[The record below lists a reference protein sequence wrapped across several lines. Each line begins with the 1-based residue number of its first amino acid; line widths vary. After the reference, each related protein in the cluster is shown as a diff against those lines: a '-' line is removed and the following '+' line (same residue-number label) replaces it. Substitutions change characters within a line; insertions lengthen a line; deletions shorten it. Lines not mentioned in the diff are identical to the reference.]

1 MKRRI
6 AFYLSLFVL
15 LTSCGHVKHDDSEQ
29 WIQLFN
35 GKDLTGWDIKIAG
48 HPLNE
53 NFNNNFYVKDSVLK
67 IDYSGFQKFSRE
79 FGHLYYKEPFSYY
92 RVRVEYRFTGQQLEG
107 GPDYAW
113 LNSGVM
119 LHSQSAASVSINQ
132 SFPVSLE
139 MQLLASDEKQ
149 KRTNA
154 NLCTPGTE
162 VDMKGSLVNSHCI
175 NSSSKS
181 SLANEWVTAEAIVL
195 GDSLIQHIVNNEVVL
210 TYEHPRVGGGFV
222 NNDLTWTS
230 GGFGA
235 DSTSWIQKQGTAL
248 KSGYIALQA
257 ESHPLEFRKVELLN
271 LEGCMDQTALNYK
284 PYFIKADNSK
294 CKYR

>member
-67 IDYSGFQKFSRE
+67 IDYSGFQKFNRE

-107 GPDYAW
+107 GIIAETI
-113 LNSGVM
+113 G
-119 LHSQSAASVSINQ
+119 II
-132 SFPVSLE
+132 
-139 MQLLASDEKQ
+139 
-149 KRTNA
+149 
-154 NLCTPGTE
+154 GI
-162 VDMKGSLVNSHCI
+162 LVAGH
-175 NSSSKS
+175 
-181 SLANEWVTAEAIVL
+181 
-195 GDSLIQHIVNNEVVL
+195 
-210 TYEHPRVGGGFV
+210 
-222 NNDLTWTS
+222 DLV
-230 GGFGA
+230 
-235 DSTSWIQKQGTAL
+235 
-248 KSGYIALQA
+248 
-257 ESHPLEFRKVELLN
+257 HPLPQQRQTGVPNTATLSGIAELL
-271 LEGCMDQTALNYK
+271 
-284 PYFIKADNSK
+284 
-294 CKYR
+294 R